1 VSSSP
6 LAARSSEPAEGLTR
20 TDRKRAAI
28 VAAALP
34 VFLQGGYLAASMD
47 EVANRAQVSKQT
59 VYKQFTDKAAL
70 FRHVAAATIEPMQAA
85 LGSVLDIRPDTD
97 DLSRDLR
104 TVARRLVATVTS
116 PDLVALR
123 RIIIA
128 EADRFPDIAQQW
140 YDLGPRH
147 TARRLAELFAAL
159 ARAGRLTVPDPQTA
173 AEHFLWLAVS
183 APLNQLMFAPSGTGY
198 PQQRAQTHV
207 DEAVRVFLAA
217 YLPN

>member
-1 VSSSP
+1 MSNSP
-6 LAARSSEPAEGLTR
+6 LVARPSAPAEALTR

-47 EVANRAQVSKQT
+47 EVASRAEVSKQT

-70 FRHVAAATIEPMQAA
+70 FRHVVAATIEPMQAA
-85 LGSVLDIRPDTD
+85 FGSLLDIRPDTD
-97 DLSRDLR
+97 DLPHHLR
-104 TVARRLVATVTS
+104 TLARRLVAIVTT

-140 YDLGPRH
+140 YDLGPRQ
-147 TARRLAELFAAL
+147 TARRLAELFATL
-159 ARAGRLTVPDPQTA
+159 ARAGRLTVPDPEIA
-173 AEHFLWLAVS
+173 AEHFIWLTAS
-183 APLNQLMFAPSGTGY
+183 TPLNHLMFTPSGTKY
-198 PQQRAQTHV
+198 PQQRAQAHA
-207 DEAVRVFLAA
+207 DQAVRVFLAA
-217 YLPN
+217 YPPS